1 MNGHPGDLSEVVI
14 RMTAATKYGPPAGMA
29 GGSTP
34 LGIPQVGATDP
45 THGIIETMKT
55 RTITIGGRIGFSKKL
70 SDRPVVS
77 TATTILPMR
86 I

>member
-14 RMTAATKYGPPAGMA
+14 RTPAATKHGPPAGMA
-29 GGSTP
+29 GGSTR

-45 THGIIETMKT
+45 THGTIETMKT
-55 RTITIGGRIGFSKKL
+55 CTIMIGGRIGSSKKL
-70 SDRPVVS
+70 SDRPVVYM
-77 TATTILPMR
+77 ATIILPMR